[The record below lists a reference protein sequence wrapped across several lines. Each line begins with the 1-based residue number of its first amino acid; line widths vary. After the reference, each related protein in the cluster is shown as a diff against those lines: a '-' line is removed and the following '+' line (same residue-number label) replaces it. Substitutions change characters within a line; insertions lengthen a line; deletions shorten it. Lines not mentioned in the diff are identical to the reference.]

1 MSEAKQNITCPLGSE
16 CDVHKLNKV
25 SGEIERYTCR
35 WWIKRDSQH
44 PETKEITTIKDCAM
58 SWLPLMLHE
67 NAKQQVNTTAALVAG
82 KAYEKFYEEC
92 QAKILKG
99 TSDKIDTLIRQRF
112 AAAFGGSDER

>member
-67 NAKQQVNTTAALVAG
+67 NAKQQVNTTAAVDDLKNVMNTTGEAMTNQMIVANQINSQNLLQ
-82 KAYEKFYEEC
+82 KY
-92 QAKILKG
+92 
-99 TSDKIDTLIRQRF
+99 
-112 AAAFGGSDER
+112 